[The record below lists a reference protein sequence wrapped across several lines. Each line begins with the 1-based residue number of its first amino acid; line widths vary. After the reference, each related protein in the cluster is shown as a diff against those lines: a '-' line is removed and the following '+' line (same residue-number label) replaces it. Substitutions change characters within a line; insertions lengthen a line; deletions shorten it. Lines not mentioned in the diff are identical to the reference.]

1 MKLNLYRGLAA
12 IALEKKGRFIVILK
26 AADTRITILAVLI
39 DEN

>member
-1 MKLNLYRGLAA
+1 MKFNLYRGLAA

-26 AADTRITILAVLI
+26 AADTRNTILAFFI